1 MGDDTKLTY
10 SALDSLQIDG
20 VEQLNNVLLIGELRF
35 LAVVYSKFRNIAV
48 IPHSHQRLNMF

>member
-35 LAVVYSKFRNIAV
+35 LWCIKNLEI
-48 IPHSHQRLNMF
+48 